1 VDIQSNLK
9 NYITKLQALSDK
21 RKKIVL
27 WTVVIILGMIMIV
40 FWARSA
46 AKRIDDISKNIKF
59 PEISQTETPDRVS
72 QFTAENISKQ
82 NAVDSVKDLPD
93 VKEWLSLF
101 SEPDGSS
108 PKTEGKPIIEL
119 GSENENT
126 YFIRAYEITS
136 DRTTTFNWYE
146 VNKKNGDITP
156 EF

>member
-1 VDIQSNLK
+1 VDLQNNLK
-9 NYITKLQALSDK
+9 NYITKLQALTDK
-21 RKKIVL
+21 QKKIIL
-27 WTVVIILGMIMIV
+27 WTVVVILALIMIV
-40 FWARSA
+40 FWARTA

-59 PEISQTETPDRVS
+59 PEIEVSQTETPGHAS
-72 QFTAENISKQ
+72 QS
-82 NAVDSVKDLPD
+82 AVDSVKNLPD

-108 PKTEGKPIIEL
+108 PKTGGKPIIEL

-136 DRTTTFNWYE
+136 DHTTTFNWYE